1 MRTLKERF
9 DEKWIPVPECGCW
22 LWTATAT
29 GNPSS
34 GVKYGYISVGGR
46 SRSPQRAH
54 RVSYELYNG
63 EIPEGLI
70 VRHKCDN
77 PLCVNPDHLE
87 LGTHADN
94 SRDMVKRGR
103 SNKKAY
109 CKRGH
114 ELNEE
119 NAYTNSRGHKYCKV
133 CKRERQREKHR
144 AERGDRFGK
153 PEYRVRTHCRHGH
166 EFTDQNTYT
175 RPDGYKECRA
185 CRVDRAARFKRNRD
199 EI

>member
-1 MRTLKERF
+1 MRSLEDRF
-9 DEKWIPVPECGCW
+9 NEKWVPVTESGCW
-22 LWTATAT
+22 LWTGAVS

-34 GVKYGYISVGGR
+34 GTQYGYISVGGR
-46 SRSPQRAH
+46 SGSAQRAH
-54 RVSYELYNG
+54 RVSYELHIG

-87 LGTHADN
+87 VGTHADN
-94 SRDMVKRGR
+94 SMDMANRGR
-103 SNKKAY
+103 SNKKDY

-119 NAYTNSRGHKYCKV
+119 NAYTTSRGHKYCRV
-133 CKRERQREKHR
+133 CKRDKAREKHR
-144 AERGDRFGK
+144 EIRGDKFGK
-153 PEYRVRTHCRHGH
+153 PEYRKRTHCPHGH
-166 EFTDQNTYT
+166 EFTDENTYT

-185 CRVDRAARFKRNRD
+185 CRVERVARFKRKKD